1 MSEYSRLGDLD
12 FVLQQYKLSG
22 FDQFRTLSMFR
33 VYVSHNKLSN
43 LVVNPSKKVIK
54 ITESCNM
61 TFAKN
66 FKVEE
71 FSTFMSRLNILCLLS
86 SSLHSIVKF

>member
-43 LVVNPSKKVIK
+43 LVVNPSKKVIQ

-61 TFAKN
+61 TFATDHQQN
-66 FKVEE
+66 
-71 FSTFMSRLNILCLLS
+71 
-86 SSLHSIVKF
+86 